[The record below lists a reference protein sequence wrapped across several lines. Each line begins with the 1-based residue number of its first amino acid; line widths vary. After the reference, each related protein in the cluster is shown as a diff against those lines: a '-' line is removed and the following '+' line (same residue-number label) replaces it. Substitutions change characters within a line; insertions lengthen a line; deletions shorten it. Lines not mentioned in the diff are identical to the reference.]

1 MDIVLLVRIGIIVDG
16 VVLLQS
22 KIMNYDKRE
31 PVPRLCGRRVDDGI
45 MTALC
50 VMNSNSVKNDDVEM
64 TLSEFS
70 TKEFI
75 WKLLEDLCRRHP
87 SDNC

>member
-16 VVLLQS
+16 VVVVAKQ
-22 KIMNYDKRE
+22 NYE
-31 PVPRLCGRRVDDGI
+31 LCGRRVDDGT

-50 VMNSNSVKNDDVEM
+50 VMNSNSVKNDDVDM

-75 WKLLEDLCRRHP
+75 WKLLEDLCRCHP